1 MKIFCQML
9 GNLNLGMY
17 LCTAKKGR
25 DGLCHQRTKTQT
37 GHRTQPEFAKKETLR
52 IVPQQVLAMQLDTVQ
67 LTYPRVLWDYNAE
80 RRMIDFA
87 NHSSFCSEVLMRR

>member
-25 DGLCHQRTKTQT
+25 DGLCHQRTKTRT

-67 LTYPRVLWDYNAE
+67 LTYPLCIGLFLEY
-80 RRMIDFA
+80 
-87 NHSSFCSEVLMRR
+87 HSVRQLQKFFYRFLFFQQD

>member
-1 MKIFCQML
+1 MKIFCQMP

-17 LCTAKKGR
+17 LCIAKKGR

-67 LTYPRVLWDYNAE
+67 LTYPIE
-80 RRMIDFA
+80 RR
-87 NHSSFCSEVLMRR
+87 S